1 MKEINIATVALKY
14 NLELLIHFTFQIILP
29 HFYDSDNALKAVD
42 QALPVDT
49 EISKFVRSVKNYP
62 HMMMTALEFNFLRY
76 DYFAKIPFVVETEH
90 ELLGQANWLT
100 HLSLVL
106 KKLLGDR
113 NTYIELARSEQS
125 RGALFPEISGAIQV
139 QATIANAECVT
150 TLQAIELIQVMAQ
163 TLERIGRLYKG
174 AGQPKRIIPPPALLD
189 ALKQLRA
196 ISEPLIRAMPDHE
209 RPDTDLGRA

>member
-1 MKEINIATVALKY
+1 
-14 NLELLIHFTFQIILP
+14 
-29 HFYDSDNALKAVD
+29 
-42 QALPVDT
+42 
-49 EISKFVRSVKNYP
+49 
-62 HMMMTALEFNFLRY
+62 MMTAPEFNFLRY

-100 HLSLVL
+100 NLSLVL

-209 RPDTDLGRA
+209 RADTDLGRA